1 MLSTDMLTL
10 SHLPICMDVD
20 KCMHHSHQDEVP
32 IGKEDEVTWQRAQEN
47 NPAETGWT

>member
-32 IGKEDEVTWQRAQEN
+32 IGKEDEVTWQRAQESM
-47 NPAETGWT
+47 EVGVGE